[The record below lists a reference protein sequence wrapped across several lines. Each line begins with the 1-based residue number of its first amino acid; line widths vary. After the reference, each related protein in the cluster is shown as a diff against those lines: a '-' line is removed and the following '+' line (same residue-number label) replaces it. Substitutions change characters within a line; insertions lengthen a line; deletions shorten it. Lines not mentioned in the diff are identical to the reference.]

1 MRFYAYY
8 AIADCS
14 IQSCAL
20 WLISISS
27 WMSPKTRTILTVIN
41 PERLKK
47 EPLGQ
52 QRPLLTD
59 TAQSA
64 RPPVWRTK
72 RRRDDNHGVH
82 SAPSACLRERQQQQ
96 NLLASVA
103 ALFSYFSQC
112 LSSGFSVD
120 GNGAHIPKPPSP
132 KRNIKQV
139 LPQHKS
145 HRRHN
150 ELIGHRLPSRF
161 MPRQYN
167 KRFARE
173 IFVVQ

>member
-1 MRFYAYY
+1 MDVAEN
-8 AIADCS
+8 AG
-14 IQSCAL
+14 
-20 WLISISS
+20 
-27 WMSPKTRTILTVIN
+27 PILTVIN

-59 TAQSA
+59 TGTIGT
-64 RPPVWRTK
+64 PPVWRTK

-103 ALFSYFSQC
+103 ALVFLFFAMPLVRIGSRLMAMGLIY
-112 LSSGFSVD
+112 LSPHPQ
-120 GNGAHIPKPPSP
+120 NG
-132 KRNIKQV
+132 KQV

-167 KRFARE
+167 KRFRRQILLSNNAVSYPAQPPHRNNHKA
-173 IFVVQ
+173 